1 MKTHQ
6 KLKSQTFIDMEYF
19 TNLESLNI
27 LQTKVHLKKALEE
40 LDMTL
45 KKLALDHDYFVSGGC
60 IGSLLRKEVPNDYD
74 VYFITEK
81 AGKVVANLYTND
93 LSYQNEVE
101 LVNENYRDASNLP
114 DGRLITENAITLK
127 TKVQLITKHYGSPD
141 QIRKTFDFIHC
152 LPWYDP
158 ALDKLYISKQQYDL
172 CVAKKLLV
180 NNIDSVTSHRKN
192 KFFDKGWSWL

>member
-1 MKTHQ
+1 
-6 KLKSQTFIDMEYF
+6 MEYF

-81 AGKVVANLYTND
+81 AGKVVANVYTND

-127 TKVQLITKHYGSPD
+127 TKVQLITKHYGTPEE
-141 QIRKTFDFIHC
+141 IRATFDFVHC
-152 LPWYDP
+152 KPYYYPWE
-158 ALDKLYISKQQYDL
+158 DKLYISKEQF
-172 CVAKKLLV
+172 LLNVGKHLKV
-180 NNIDSVTSHRKN
+180 NNNDTVTPGRLN
-192 KFFDKGWSWL
+192 KFLNKGWSWL